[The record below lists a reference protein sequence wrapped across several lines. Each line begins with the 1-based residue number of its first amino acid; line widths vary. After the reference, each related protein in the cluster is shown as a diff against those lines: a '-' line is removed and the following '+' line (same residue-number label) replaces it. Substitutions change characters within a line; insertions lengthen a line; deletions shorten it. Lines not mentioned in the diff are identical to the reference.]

1 MVVQEAE
8 DNLERA
14 VQEHVARTDSFA
26 HNARLRISM
35 NSRARVSH
43 LVLSVLSEPKLFVLA
58 PVFIKFRL
66 RLQLVTVSLIFFT
79 EK

>member
-1 MVVQEAE
+1 MAVQEAE

-43 LVLSVLSEPKLFVLA
+43 LVPSILAEPELFVPALA
-58 PVFIKFRL
+58 PDFLKFRL
-66 RLQLVTVSLIFFT
+66 RSVAGFIWQL
-79 EK
+79 